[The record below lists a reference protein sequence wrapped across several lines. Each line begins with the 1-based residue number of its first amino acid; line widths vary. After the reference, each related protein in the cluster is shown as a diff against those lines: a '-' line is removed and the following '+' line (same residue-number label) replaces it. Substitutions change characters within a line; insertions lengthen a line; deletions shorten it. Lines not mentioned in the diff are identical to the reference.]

1 MGQIAEVTG
10 LFDQRTSQDVPTQE
24 LPVTGRL
31 GELIPTP
38 REAGTSMRLV
48 VDRGA
53 AEGAEF
59 AISAPLTVIG
69 RHRDSD
75 IVIDDVTV
83 SRYHAELE
91 IEDGRCFL
99 YDGGS
104 LNGTYVNR
112 RPVERIELSDSDE
125 IWIGKARF
133 TFHVGAPADVPV
145 PAQR

>member
-1 MGQIAEVTG
+1 MGQIAEVAG
-10 LFDQRTSQDVPTQE
+10 LFDERASQDVPRQE

-31 GELIPTP
+31 AELIPTP
-38 REAGTSMRLV
+38 REAEKSMRLV

-53 AEGAEF
+53 DQGAEF
-59 AISAPLTVIG
+59 VISAPLTVIG
-69 RHRDSD
+69 RHRDCD

-112 RPVERIELSDSDE
+112 RPVERVELTDSDE

-133 TFHVGAPADVPV
+133 TFRVGAADGVRV
-145 PAQR
+145 SAQR

>member
-1 MGQIAEVTG
+1 MGQIAEVAG
-10 LFDQRTSQDVPTQE
+10 LFDQRTVNDVPKQE

-31 GELIPTP
+31 AELIPSP
-38 REAGTSMRLV
+38 RESEQNMRLV

-53 AEGAEF
+53 DEGAEF
-59 AISAPLTVIG
+59 VISAPLTVIG
-69 RHRDSD
+69 RHRDCD
-75 IVIDDVTV
+75 IVIEDVTV

-99 YDGGS
+99 FDGGS

-112 RPVERIELSDSDE
+112 RPVERIELADSDE

-133 TFHVGAPADVPV
+133 TFRVGAAADGRST
-145 PAQR
+145 AQR

>member
-1 MGQIAEVTG
+1 MGQIAEVAG
-10 LFDQRTSQDVPTQE
+10 LFDQRTSHDAPRQE

-38 REAGTSMRLV
+38 REAGTSTRLV

-53 AEGAEF
+53 HEGAEF
-59 AISAPLTVIG
+59 VISAPLTVIG
-69 RHRDSD
+69 RHRDCD

-91 IEDGRCFL
+91 IENGRFFL

-112 RPVERIELSDSDE
+112 RPVERIELFDADE

-133 TFHVGAPADVPV
+133 TFHVGAAADVPV